1 MTNDL
6 NDHIC
11 FSSTFCRKYFLL
23 HLATSKKSSNFANVI
38 ELEKHIEIL
47 LLSNDCV
54 IVPDFGGFM
63 AHHADARFDERDN
76 MFIPPLRTIG
86 FNPKL
91 KMNDSLLAQSYVEAY
106 DISYPEALKRIADEV
121 REIKERIDTD
131 GTFELHNIGT
141 LNLNDDGHYEF
152 EPCEAGILTP
162 DLYGLGSFEFKPL
175 ALLATENTKS
185 ETKANIVDIN
195 APIEEKTEE
204 EERTIS
210 IRVSLLRNIAACCI
224 AVIVFL
230 LFPAP
235 LSNTTTTAGRAI
247 DTNLLDKVMPKDI
260 TTGTASLKEIDLKKV
275 DNAETNATV
284 AETNAE
290 AEAKAG
296 INAKAEAKTENI
308 APNKALTNNK
318 LKHETEVAKTA
329 KATPAETSGYVIVIA
344 SKVAK
349 KNAETFVGTLHRQG
363 LNEARVA
370 TRNNVTRVV
379 YGNYATRQDAYNA
392 LNKLNDKEPFVEGW
406 VMKIN

>member
-1 MTNDL
+1 MVE
-6 NDHIC
+6 
-11 FSSTFCRKYFLL
+11 SE
-23 HLATSKKSSNFANVI
+23 KSSNFADVI

-141 LNLNDDGHYEF
+141 LNLNNDGHYEF

-162 DLYGLGSFEFKPL
+162 NLYGLGSFEFKPL
-175 ALLATENTKS
+175 ALLATENTKN
-185 ETKANIVDIN
+185 EQKVNIVDIN
-195 APIEEKTEE
+195 APIEEEIEE

-224 AVIVFL
+224 AIIVFL

-235 LSNTTTTAGRAI
+235 LSNTTTTAGRTI

-260 TTGTASLKEIDLKKV
+260 TTGTASLKNIDLRKV
-275 DNAETNATV
+275 DNVATSEANTDVETK
-284 AETNAE
+284 AE
-290 AEAKAG
+290 AEANTVATTKAE
-296 INAKAEAKTENI
+296 AKATIEAKTENI
-308 APNKALTNNK
+308 APNKALTNINQ
-318 LKHETEVAKTA
+318 KHKTEVAKA
-329 KATPAETSGYVIVIA
+329 SKSALAETSSYVIVLA

-349 KNAETFVGTLHRQG
+349 KNAETFVSTLHNQG
-363 LNEARVA
+363 FTDARVA
-370 TRNNVTRVV
+370 VKNNVTRVV
-379 YGNYATRQDAYNA
+379 YGNYATQQDANNA
-392 LNKLNDKEPFVEGW
+392 LNKLNDKEPFEEGW

>member
-1 MTNDL
+1 MAE
-6 NDHIC
+6 
-11 FSSTFCRKYFLL
+11 SE
-23 HLATSKKSSNFANVI
+23 KSSNFANVI

-195 APIEEKTEE
+195 APIEEKIEE

-275 DNAETNATV
+275 DNAETYTAV
-284 AETNAE
+284 AET
-290 AEAKAG
+290 EAKAE
-296 INAKAEAKTENI
+296 INAKTEAKTENI
-308 APNKALTNNK
+308 APNKALTNNE
-318 LKHETEVAKTA
+318 LKHKTEVVKTA
-329 KATPAETSGYVIVIA
+329 KAAPAETSGYVIVIA

-349 KNAETFVGTLHRQG
+349 KNAEIFVSTLHKQG

-379 YGNYATRQDAYNA
+379 YGNYTTQQDAYNA
-392 LNKLNDKEPFVEGW
+392 LNKLNNKEPFVEGW